1 MLVLFIALRAPGLV
15 FFRANS
21 ETPRHSSERLQV
33 DLCWFPSFP
42 RLVYLAA
49 YILRVRLV
57 FRVPRRMLAK
67 ETRGRPFSLPPSNPS
82 SRRLTSQVH
91 TALGSAIFGWSLRRY
106 RINSEDAEAHPPLNL
121 P

>member
-42 RLVYLAA
+42 RLVWLVRTRY
-49 YILRVRLV
+49 LRVMYSV
-57 FRVPRRMLAK
+57 FRERCLPRK
-67 ETRGRPFSLPPSNPS
+67 
-82 SRRLTSQVH
+82 
-91 TALGSAIFGWSLRRY
+91 
-106 RINSEDAEAHPPLNL
+106 
-121 P
+121 